1 MKNGSEAEDYAAAYN
16 DPEGRYHIGVICDGH
31 SDKNCFRSAKGA
43 QFGCE
48 SAVEILSRFFNLY
61 FAQPEECR
69 RLPAG
74 FEDRLK
80 RSLKLCWDKK
90 VYSHLRAEP
99 LQPEELLPLTSRV
112 RGIYESGQGLL
123 NIYGA
128 TFLAIGMCEDFFIAL
143 HIGDGIILCIDEDG
157 TYYSPVPDDEK
168 SETGAPASLC
178 DTDLLTR
185 ENAFRTAVSQK
196 LPQAA
201 AVSSDGIEDCMDGL
215 GYKRLLYTL
224 FTKIVAEETPEQA
237 ADALNESQKKYFQ
250 SCLAYYADEGHG
262 AEDDCSLAAIYDRN
276 RPVPDV
282 RLSRQEAEE
291 LWTRI
296 ISQRNQI
303 VRDYEAR
310 KEKLLENMRQIMKN
324 PDYSYGTTSS
334 MQRWVQAHEKLEEQ
348 KQTLRTIVSNEKE
361 KVSLCDRQ
369 MGVYRQYMG
378 DLSDDAMNAEKLL
391 PVKAIDEKLLQ
402 QDTEFEQLKRLRQDY
417 LEKQKL
423 AGQKETEFSEAKQAA
438 EQAGMWGCVFAEESG
453 EDIAQ
458 SRRLLAERY
467 EKARREMDEARRDE
481 LQARERYLQQKHAYF
496 GIPSFPRKDN
506 RTKDAPADTGSSASS
521 AAAAQSAAGQTD
533 HPQNQQPRKN
543 SAPSQDPY
551 TKPGGNFIPVQDGS
565 DKKANVV
572 DLLWDFF
579 GF

>member
-16 DPEGRYHIGVICDGH
+16 DPEGRYYIGVICDGH

-69 RLPAG
+69 RLPTG

-157 TYYSPVPDDEK
+157 TYYSPVPGDEK

-237 ADALNESQKKYFQ
+237 VNALNESQKKYFQ

-262 AEDDCSLAAIYDRN
+262 AEDDCSLAVIYDRN

-291 LWTRI
+291 LRARI

-303 VRDYEAR
+303 VRDYEVR
-310 KEKLLENMRQIMKN
+310 KEKLLENIRQIMKK
-324 PDYSYGTTSS
+324 PDYSYDTTSS

-369 MGVYRQYMG
+369 MEVYKQYMG

-391 PVKAIDEKLLQ
+391 PVKPIDEKLLQ
-402 QDTEFEQLKRLRQDY
+402 QDTEFEQLKHLRQEY
-417 LEKQKL
+417 QQKQKL
-423 AGQKETEFSEAKQAA
+423 AGQKETEFSEARQAA
-438 EQAGMWGCVFAEESG
+438 EQAGMRGYVFAEESE

-458 SRRLLAERY
+458 SRRLIAERCQ
-467 EKARREMDEARRDE
+467 KARREMDEARRDE
-481 LQARERYLQQKHAYF
+481 LQARERYLQQKQAYF
-496 GIPSFPRKDN
+496 GIPSLSRKDN
-506 RTKDAPADTGSSASS
+506 RTKNEPADAGSSASS
-521 AAAAQSAAGQTD
+521 TAASQSAAGQTD
-533 HPQNQQPRKN
+533 HPKNQQPQKN
-543 SAPSQDPY
+543 SAPSPDSF
-551 TKPGGNFIPVQDGS
+551 TKPDGNSIPVQDGS
-565 DKKANVV
+565 DKKGNVINV
-572 DLLWDFF
+572 FFDLL
-579 GF
+579 GL